1 MTYVKSQVNSLQST
15 VAEISSGL
23 SNVQSS
29 VDALTNYDDSAVVAQ
44 LATISQTLADLA
56 SSLDGVATNED
67 LAVISSTLADIETD
81 VHELLEANA
90 VVNQN
95 ITINNVAT
103 LEYVESLIST
113 GADDPNVI
121 VNGSVTV
128 DITASN
134 FDAAQL
140 VRVNAVTAKLAT
152 VLQAVSITNNSSPTV
167 TVDLSNLGFVD
178 NDYTVNGADAN
189 DAALRSVT
197 GSVTIGHGGAVDY
210 SQISNVGGNVIINN
224 SATSLNLNGSTI
236 TGSIWTSGDAAG
248 TITLPSA
255 TTVNVGTA
263 QVTTASL
270 TLATDIDLGNTGA
283 LTALTVQAPK
293 TVTVD
298 VAAKS
303 ITGNLDLSG
312 VKSDATVNMNSATTL
327 SGTTTVTAG
336 NFSASALTK
345 IASTTITASTVNL
358 SALTSNTSGT
368 LTINTATALNA
379 PNFVV
384 ANTVTGAALTD
395 VTIGSATNT
404 LLVAAAAKNIT
415 IGAQANT
422 SNFDASGYAALETLS
437 VTVKVNAS
445 PTAANVTSVVTA
457 TNTTLKSASVAGML
471 DTVIISGTSALTSF
485 SSAGNI
491 RSVTI
496 NNADALET
504 LTFGHDHINGSNAA
518 ELHITE
524 NAKITTFDLSSI
536 GDVKTL
542 QIVNNALLTSFSAPS
557 SSTITENVA
566 TIVATVTGNKLF
578 GTYTQGTAKVT
589 ATESTPEIP
598 AVQASIV
605 QASVYDLR
613 LWLEA
618 NYSHT
623 TSPTYRIEVDEVDG
637 NADGNHDG
645 ASDGD
650 YQTIATADANNTAD
664 DNANDINIKAELNTV
679 KKE

>member
-1 MTYVKSQVNSLQST
+1 MTYVTSQINSLQST
-15 VAEISSGL
+15 VARISSGL

-67 LAVISSTLADIETD
+67 LAVISSTLADIEAD
-81 VHELLEANA
+81 IDELLEANA
-90 VVNQN
+90 VINQN
-95 ITINNVAT
+95 VTINNVAT

-197 GSVTIGHGGAVDY
+197 GSVTIGHSGAVDY

-236 TGSIWTSGDAAG
+236 AGSIWTSGDAAG

-293 TVTVD
+293 AVTVD

-358 SALTSNTSGT
+358 SALTSNVSGT
-368 LTINTATALNA
+368 LIINTATALNA

-395 VTIGSATNT
+395 VTLGSTTNA

-415 IGAQANT
+415 ISSLENT
-422 SNFDASGYAALETLS
+422 TNFNASGYAALVTLS
-437 VTVKVNAS
+437 VTGKVHTS
-445 PTAANVTSVVTA
+445 PSISNVTSSINA
-457 TNTTLKSASVAGML
+457 TNTTLTTINFAGMI
-471 DTVIISGTSALTSF
+471 DSVVVSGTSALTSF
-485 SSAGNI
+485 SSSGNI
-491 RSVTI
+491 RSFTI
-496 NNADALET
+496 DNADALT
-504 LTFGHDHINGSNAA
+504 SATIGHDHIEGSDAAMFAISNNAKLTSITPSSLD
-518 ELHITE
+518 EVGHIT
-524 NAKITTFDLSSI
+524 IS
-536 GDVKTL
+536 
-542 QIVNNALLTSFSAPS
+542 NNALLASFNLS
-557 SSTITENVA
+557 SLQTIPIAGTYN
-566 TIVATVTGNKLF
+566 INISGNGKLTGNYFEATAASTTTAYVEARIVSDDLNSLKPYITLAANTSAV
-578 GTYTQGTAKVT
+578 TYVF
-589 ATESTPEIP
+589 ESLNLP
-598 AVQASIV
+598 
-605 QASVYDLR
+605 D
-613 LWLEA
+613 
-618 NYSHT
+618 
-623 TSPTYRIEVDEVDG
+623 VDG
-637 NADGNHDG
+637 QEATTTTLLAD
-645 ASDGD
+645 
-650 YQTIATADANNTAD
+650 ITADTAGIAAYVAD
-664 DNANDINIKAELNTV
+664 TAGVSTTFTEKDFVRLVEGY
-679 KKE
+679 